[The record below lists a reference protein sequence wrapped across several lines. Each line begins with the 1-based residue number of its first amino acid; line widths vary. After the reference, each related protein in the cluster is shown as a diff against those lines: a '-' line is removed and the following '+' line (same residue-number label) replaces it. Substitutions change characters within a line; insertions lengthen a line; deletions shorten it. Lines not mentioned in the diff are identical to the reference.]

1 MLEKEL
7 KTKLKNT
14 FSLFQFY
21 IHSLCIIIY
30 DILLFIII
38 SLYIYL
44 VIYIYNYLHMFSKH
58 LKETLDIVQYGRG

>member
-38 SLYIYL
+38 YLYIY
-44 VIYIYNYLHMFSKH
+44 I
-58 LKETLDIVQYGRG
+58 